1 MRRSGLNDGAV
12 DILLTGCEVIV
23 ITRCACSLFDC
34 KEICNVDK
42 VMLARS
48 KGPNQRGT
56 IIECL
61 VCKIAKGC
69 VRNMKLFNLKK
80 RVALKI
86 RRMFQSLSFKNE
98 QDKMITL

>member
-69 VRNMKLFNLKK
+69 VRNMKLFNFKK
-80 RVALKI
+80 KGGFENKKNVSKFE
-86 RRMFQSLSFKNE
+86 FQK
-98 QDKMITL
+98 